1 MNVFFGIV
9 ISVVPEIQRLLR
21 FICRDVRLWYRTM
34 KDTTHIKKSTRSK
47 RSELLI
53 VSLNKRLTRFLLNF
67 GNAEGWKCSLCRKRR
82 ESCSL
87 SQATFYVCPSMIT
100 FCCQGVNYRLDDFNA
115 TNDVEIKSDKHHK
128 LLPGEHLK
136 TTSCAFLRLA
146 VIFAAS
152 CGKDF

>member
-1 MNVFFGIV
+1 MV
-9 ISVVPEIQRLLR
+9 S
-21 FICRDVRLWYRTM
+21 
-34 KDTTHIKKSTRSK
+34 DTTHIKKSDTTHTGSK

-82 ESCSL
+82 KSCSL

-136 TTSCAFLRLA
+136 TTSCAFLRLV

-152 CGKDF
+152 CGKDV